1 MHHKQDWET
10 FIYGMNL
17 GIMSAGNLGIMSAG
31 VLKSSKHTEHKTY
44 SIDSF
49 TLYDYQ
55 PDFAHKNRTL

>member
-1 MHHKQDWET
+1 
-10 FIYGMNL
+10 MNL

-55 PDFAHKNRTL
+55 PDFSHKNRTL